1 MSLQRGDF
9 VLATLP
15 FVTRPDFK
23 LRPVLVVQN
32 DTNNAHMQNTIVA
45 FITTNLSRSHL
56 PTQVLIEVNT
66 PAGQQSGLIA
76 DSVVSCGRGRG
87 HSGFWRDLTCPA
99 RVVAAHA
106 QATTRMNA
114 PAKALTGCRFGERT
128 REDLEPA
135 CLQMKYTSRFL
146 GASIP
151 GCRGDRSERSRI

>member
-1 MSLQRGDF
+1 MSLQRGDI

-15 FVTRPDFK
+15 LVTRPGFK

-76 DSVVSCGRGRG
+76 DSVVSCENLITIRQSQGRKIGNLPP
-87 HSGFWRDLTCPA
+87 DVMQ
-99 RVVAAHA
+99 RVDE
-106 QATTRMNA
+106 
-114 PAKALTGCRFGERT
+114 ALKES
-128 REDLEPA
+128 LA
-135 CLQMKYTSRFL
+135 LS
-146 GASIP
+146 
-151 GCRGDRSERSRI
+151 